1 MARTGWQGL
10 ETILLNNVTNV
21 QWFVNSIASRMGVT
35 RSFFWY
41 SMLTRL
47 QRLLCMLVLS
57 LLCFWGFTPPAQAVV
72 SYEKASFIKSDFSG
86 QDLHGISFDHSN
98 MQLSTFKGSNLNSG
112 SFFAANLTAA
122 DLSDT
127 DMTRVTLDT
136 ARLSK
141 ANLTN
146 AVLVGAFATN
156 TKFDGAIVDGADFT
170 DVLLRRDIQLLLCKT
185 AKGTNPKT
193 GRETRVTLDCP

>member
-1 MARTGWQGL
+1 M
-10 ETILLNNVTNV
+10 I
-21 QWFVNSIASRMGVT
+21 I
-35 RSFFWY
+35 
-41 SMLTRL
+41 RL
-47 QRLLCMLVLS
+47 QRLFCILVLALS
-57 LLCFWGFTPPAQAVV
+57 CYWGFVPPAQAAV
-72 SYEKASFIKSDFSG
+72 SYEKASLVKSDFSG

-98 MQLSTFKGSNLNSG
+98 MRFSTFKGANLSNG
-112 SFFAANLTAA
+112 SFFATNLTAA

-127 DMTRVTLDT
+127 DMTRATLDT
-136 ARLSK
+136 ARLSR

-170 DVLLRRDIQLLLCKT
+170 DVLLRRDIQVLLCKT
-185 AKGTNPKT
+185 AQGTNPKT